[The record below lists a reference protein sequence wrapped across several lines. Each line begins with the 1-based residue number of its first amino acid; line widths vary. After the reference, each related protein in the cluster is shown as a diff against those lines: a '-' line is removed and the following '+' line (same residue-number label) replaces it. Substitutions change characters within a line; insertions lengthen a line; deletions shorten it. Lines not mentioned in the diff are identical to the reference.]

1 MVKKTYCLFL
11 LIFSVAFVMHPTIAF
26 LAENEVID
34 RQFNEFMESSIQSLS
49 NMDLKQVLNRT
60 EDAAKNLAMHL
71 REMGYEVPAD
81 DKFLDS
87 KFDELYKS
95 MEGVNVSEKDLKR
108 ITEAASLTF
117 KDLFGFIGNN
127 VVGNKA
133 QDISESE
140 FQNDFLNKFLSYING
155 NKDTSQ
161 VSTPTTGL
169 AAPITI
175 AFSIV
180 RALIGGLAGGGA
192 LGALL
197 AAAMLTA
204 ADFGVSVVQ
213 MILGAII
220 GGTVLGITGLLLGGI
235 IIAILGSFIGFLI
248 PVIVA
253 LMIAVLVGLAVTS
266 LAALIIPIAEAFLSV
281 ITGIFGGGGDFFSGI
296 VTVFTTAGIGVVT
309 AFLVFIVLAI
319 VFIPIEILLGIGG
332 LIIGIPVGIIFGSLI
347 GGIGG
352 MLVGGAVGGLGGI
365 FVAQLAFL
373 PLIVFVAL
381 FTFVLGTAAYM
392 AFDPIL
398 GTTNDYL
405 TPMSKGIYSIY
416 VQYENMDGLEV
427 VNNIDQLL
435 KDFLDVAKSAFG
447 PKMYNTIKTLEIIVD
462 TTDFTDAEDIGRAAE
477 ETLNLLPAIVK

>member
-26 LAENEVID
+26 LAENEVIY

-140 FQNDFLNKFLSYING
+140 FQNDFLNKFLSYIDG

-220 GGTVLGITGLLLGGI
+220 GGVVLGILGLLFGAI
-235 IIAILGSFIGFLI
+235 IVAILFGIIGFLI
-248 PVIVA
+248 PVLIALVIAAIIGFIVFGVA
-253 LMIAVLVGLAVTS
+253 TLV
-266 LAALIIPIAEAFLSV
+266 IPIVTFLMS
-281 ITGIFGGGGDFFSGI
+281 IFTGGGALAFVDAI
-296 VTVFTTAGIGVVT
+296 LTAGAAVIGVV
-309 AFLVFIVLAI
+309 AFLV
-319 VFIPIEILLGIGG
+319 VFLILLIPALIGG
-332 LIIGIPVGIIFGSLI
+332 AILGIIGFMIGIPVGIIFGSLI

-381 FTFVLGTAAYM
+381 FAFVLGTAAYM
-392 AFDPIL
+392 AFGPVV
-398 GTTNDYL
+398 GSTNDYR

-416 VQYENMDGLEV
+416 LKYEDMDGSEV
-427 VNNIDQLL
+427 VNHIDQLL
-435 KDFLDVAKSAFG
+435 KDLLDVAKSAFG

-462 TTDFTDAEDIGRAAE
+462 TTDFTDADDIGRAAE